1 MRTMSACQSVA
12 LWVSASLFAPSA
24 DSSLFLSGVWSPG
37 RQGQGVIFLFYLPDA
52 SALSTQ
58 KEWEKSFL
66 IRTWLIR
73 WLGAQSPLLLL
84 TSDPPVN
91 ISFKALLS
99 WKLAWPDGAKFTRP
113 HAFPH
118 PGMTELPSPSLFQN
132 AAWPWISRELLVW
145 GACPHHLFIWKRTET
160 SKQNDD
166 LLLNGHKLRK

>member
-58 KEWEKSFL
+58 KAWEKSFL

-113 HAFPH
+113 H
-118 PGMTELPSPSLFQN
+118 GLPSPRDDR
-132 AAWPWISRELLVW
+132 AAISFSIPERCMALDIQGAACMGSVPSSPVYLEKNRNKQTEWWPFAKW
-145 GACPHHLFIWKRTET
+145 A
-160 SKQNDD
+160 
-166 LLLNGHKLRK
+166 